1 MNTAILTIKTNPV
14 LKDQVSEIARELG
27 FSVSSLVN
35 AYLRHLVRTKT
46 INFSLNDEIP
56 SDWMTEGLAK
66 SKKDIKKGKISP
78 TFTDAQSAIKWLQSE

>member
-1 MNTAILTIKTNPV
+1 MNTAVLTIKTNPV
-14 LKDQVSEIARELG
+14 LKDKVSKIAKELG

-56 SDWMTEGLAK
+56 SDWMIEGLAK
-66 SKKDIKKGKISP
+66 SKKNIKEGKVSP
-78 TFTDAQSAIKWLQSE
+78 TFTDTKSAIKWLQSE